1 MKKYMV
7 VFAIL
12 VGCSVSTEGQSKK
25 KTSNQSIFTS
35 MLQVGLL
42 EGQSDNSYGQIQLV
56 QGIQRNAWFYGLG
69 LGIDYYAS
77 KRSVPFFLDIRRDLK
92 KGKRIPFVYADG
104 GYNFS
109 WLRDKDK
116 RIFWGGDYQQQ
127 GGMYYEAGLG
137 YKFIL
142 KNKMSLGFSGGYS
155 FKQQRESG
163 ARFVFV
169 DFPQFPQPSANPLPD
184 IYDYKFRRICFKLNC
199 SF

>member
-12 VGCSVSTEGQSKK
+12 AGCFLSAGGQTKK
-25 KTSNQSIFTS
+25 KAANQNKFTS
-35 MLQVGLL
+35 MLQMGIL
-42 EGQSDNSYGQIQLV
+42 EGQSDKSFAQFQLV
-56 QGIQRNAWFYGLG
+56 NGIQRNAWFYGLG

-77 KRSVPFFLDIRRDLK
+77 KRSVPVFIDIRRDLK
-92 KGKRIPFVYADG
+92 KGRRTPFVYVDG

-109 WLRDKDK
+109 WLRDKEK
-116 RIFWGGDYQQQ
+116 INFWGGDYKQE

-142 KNKMSLGFSGGYS
+142 KNKMSIGFSGGYS
-155 FKQQRESG
+155 LKQQRETG
-163 ARFVFV
+163 TRFFFN
-169 DFPQFPQPSANPLPD
+169 DFPVFPQPSTNFQPD
-184 IYDYKFRRICFKLNC
+184 RYEYTFRRICFKLNC